1 MFLHDRRSWWSR
13 QISSLNKPLLSIYE
27 VYFPNFRKHEIYF
40 PKLSKIR
47 DIAIVRYLCEI
58 LSPPSEDHVF
68 CIYYFSILLMIAK
81 TKSNIL
87 KTSYFPDSDLLSLDK
102 VKKSRPPLKMMMPTM
117 MTKIRLVRMMN
128 IQETL
133 HTLHTDLVFN
143 FLLDSASALICCLA
157 PWCSYNLYL

>member
-1 MFLHDRRSWWSR
+1 MNR
-13 QISSLNKPLLSIYE
+13 PLLNIYD
-27 VYFPNFRKHEIYF
+27 VYLTNFGKHKIYF
-40 PKLSKIR
+40 PLSKIR
-47 DIAIVRYLCEI
+47 DIAIIRYLFEI

-68 CIYYFSILLMIAK
+68 CIYYSSILLMIAK

-87 KTSYFPDSDLLSLDK
+87 KTSYFPDSDWLSLGK

-128 IQETL
+128 MQETL